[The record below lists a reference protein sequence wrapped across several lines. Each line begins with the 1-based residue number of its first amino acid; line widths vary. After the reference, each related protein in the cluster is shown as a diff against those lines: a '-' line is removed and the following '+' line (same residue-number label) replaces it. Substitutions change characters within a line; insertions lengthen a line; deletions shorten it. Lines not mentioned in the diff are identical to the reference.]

1 MSGWRRAVIHLGL
14 KSMAQIVFYGERQHL
29 RGVRDRLSGIVHG
42 VARRVLGLPEEKRF
56 HRFVGLD
63 AEDFLYPPDRSPAY
77 LILEISLFEGRAP
90 ETKKALLKGLM
101 AEVSEGLGIAVED
114 VEITIF
120 ETPKA
125 NWGIRG
131 RTGDELALTY
141 KVEV

>member
-1 MSGWRRAVIHLGL
+1 L
-14 KSMAQIVFYGERQHL
+14 E
-29 RGVRDRLSGIVHG
+29 
-42 VARRVLGLPEEKRF
+42 
-56 HRFVGLD
+56 

-90 ETKKALLKGLM
+90 ETKKALLKALM

-114 VEITIF
+114 GEITIF

-131 RTGDELALTY
+131 QTGDELILAY